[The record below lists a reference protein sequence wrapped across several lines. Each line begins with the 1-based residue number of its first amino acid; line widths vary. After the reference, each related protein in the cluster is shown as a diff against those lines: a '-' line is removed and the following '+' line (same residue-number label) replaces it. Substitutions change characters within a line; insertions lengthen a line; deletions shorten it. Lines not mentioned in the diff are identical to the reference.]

1 MSTAMSERNNGAATM
16 DEARAI
22 QFLSEVRKPLLTL
35 HKAILDHE
43 RAEYEREHGP
53 TTPAAFL
60 QELING
66 SGFRWIMPLSTVI
79 ANVDE
84 TLDAKDAKPGDR
96 EGAADGVAEL
106 FAGEES
112 AEFFEHYQALLQKSP
127 EVLHLHGV
135 VAQLLNK
142 IKN

>member
-1 MSTAMSERNNGAATM
+1 M

-43 RAEYEREHGP
+43 RAEYERQSGP

-60 QELING
+60 QALIN
-66 SGFRWIMPLSTVI
+66 SAEFRWIMPLSTII

-84 TLDAKDAKPGDR
+84 TLDAKDAEPEDR
-96 EGAADGVAEL
+96 IGAAEGVAEL

-112 AEFFEHYQALLQKSP
+112 PEFFEHYQALLQKSP
-127 EVLHLHGV
+127 EVLHLHGA
-135 VAQLLNK
+135 VAKLLNG

>member
-1 MSTAMSERNNGAATM
+1 M
-16 DEARAI
+16 DETRAI

-43 RAEYEREHGP
+43 RAEYEREFGP

-60 QELING
+60 QVLING
-66 SGFRWIMPLSTVI
+66 SGFRWLMPLSTVI

-84 TLDAKDAKPGDR
+84 TLDAKDAKAEDR
-96 EGAADGVAEL
+96 VGAAEGVAGL

-112 AEFFEHYQALLQKSP
+112 VEFFERYQALLQKSP
-127 EVLHLHGV
+127 EVLHQHGV
-135 VAQLLNK
+135 VAKLLNG